1 LKARPSKAVR
11 LNVSWIV
18 ACEQPRYATT
28 HPTIQEHINSAPGD
42 SYLNRLYTDT
52 LRHLKQ
58 HFMAGI
64 ITAGPLFV
72 TWLVFTFILG
82 VLANAGLPLVHLLI
96 APFPGTF
103 LNQPW
108 LQYVLAVLL
117 TVTVFYLVGRMTSRV
132 VGQQMFGLFEASLE
146 RLPLVNKIYTSVRQA
161 IETITVKKDN
171 GQRVVLIDF
180 PLQGQKS
187 IGFLTRVIAD
197 ASTGHPIAA
206 VLVPQAINPS
216 SAFLQFVPMSL
227 ITETDLTMEQAM
239 SMLLTGGAVCPDVIR
254 YSAPNPEA
262 INRDGSPLS
271 VSVAVEDGH
280 ASDDALNTPIQYE
293 TSL

>member
-1 LKARPSKAVR
+1 LVPEF
-11 LNVSWIV
+11 L
-18 ACEQPRYATT
+18 
-28 HPTIQEHINSAPGD
+28 
-42 SYLNRLYTDT
+42 LNRIYSDT
-52 LRHLKQ
+52 LRHLKR
-58 HFMAGI
+58 HFTAGI
-64 ITAGPLFV
+64 ITAGPLFI

-82 VLANAGLPLVHLLI
+82 VLANAGLPLVHLLT
-96 APFPGTF
+96 APFSGTF

-108 LQYVLAVLL
+108 LQYVLAVIL
-117 TVTVFYLVGRMTSRV
+117 TVTVFYLVGRLTSRV

-197 ASTGHPIAA
+197 AHTGNPIAA

-216 SAFLQFVPMSL
+216 SAFLQFVPMDMV
-227 ITETDLTMEQAM
+227 TETNLTMEQAM
-239 SMLLTGGAVCPDVIR
+239 SMLMTGGAVCPDVIH
-254 YSAPNPEA
+254 YSGLVPSAL
-262 INRDGSPLS
+262 NRDGSSLG
-271 VSVAVEDGH
+271 VSIAVEDESSSG
-280 ASDDALNTPIQYE
+280 DAFSTQGGFRE
-293 TSL
+293 SARERATSW